1 MKAAAMKTIHVKDA
15 VGSVLCHDITR
26 IVPGGD
32 KGPVFRKGHIVREE
46 DIQTLLEVGK
56 EHLYVYEPQEGVL
69 HENEAAR
76 RIAAATAGANIT
88 LSEPKEGRINYS
100 ASCMGLLR
108 VDVPTLT
115 RINSLG
121 EITLATLH
129 SMQQVRPG
137 QNLAGTRVV
146 PLLIEESKIVALEQ
160 LVSRPVVEV
169 LPLQKF
175 KVGIVTTGS
184 EVYTGRIK
192 DAFGPVLR
200 DKFARLECTVMD
212 QVFTSDEVEMTSSAI
227 SGFIRQGADM
237 VVVTGGMS
245 VDPDDKTPAS
255 IRAAGAQVVS
265 YGAPVYP
272 GAMFLLGY
280 FEDGTPICGLPG
292 CVMYAGRQLSAHEIQ
307 TLNTLLARRAA
318 GKVDAIPQAA
328 IHKNGDQPHQ
338 NKKRRQTVGI
348 MPHTYEIYFCL
359 LAEYMKTHARTPR
372 ILKLEIHPTTD
383 THQPGG

>member
-280 FEDGTPICGLPG
+280 FEDDTPIMGLPG
-292 CVMYAGRQLSAHEIQ
+292 CVMYAGATIFD
-307 TLNTLLARRAA
+307 LALPRIAA
-318 GKVDAIPQAA
+318 GVE
-328 IHKNGDQPHQ
+328 
-338 NKKRRQTVGI
+338 
-348 MPHTYEIYFCL
+348 MPRTDFAVMGEGGLCL
-359 LAEYMKTHARTPR
+359 GCRPCHWPDCPFGK
-372 ILKLEIHPTTD
+372 
-383 THQPGG
+383 